1 MERKRGTTGK
11 ITNGRIVDALRKHC
25 NMAMR
30 FDPDPLNHARKIRG
44 LTLADLA
51 KRINK
56 STATVSMVLAGKVC
70 AVKTVFALCAEL
82 GVPTAKV
89 WR

>member
-1 MERKRGTTGK
+1 MSK
-11 ITNGRIVDALRKHC
+11 
-25 NMAMR
+25 R
-30 FDPDPLNHARKIRG
+30 FDPNPLENARKLKG

-56 STATVSMVLAGKVC
+56 SPATVSNVLAGKVA